1 MEDSYMSSVILTAH
15 VKDAAKWEKNFRGHA
30 DLFRRNNISLIN
42 YTITK
47 DNDVVMY
54 SETNDVKS
62 YMNFVQ
68 SPEVAKAMEED
79 GVERSTVKVYPLDK
93 QLKPS

>member
-1 MEDSYMSSVILTAH
+1 MSSVILTAH
-15 VKDAAKWEKNFRGHA
+15 VKDAAKWEKNFLGHA

-79 GVERSTVKVYPLDK
+79 GVDRSTVKVYPLDK

>member
-1 MEDSYMSSVILTAH
+1 MPGIVMTAH
-15 VKDAAKWEKNFRGHA
+15 VNDPTKWEKSFKGHT

-42 YTITK
+42 YTVTK

-54 SETNDVKS
+54 SEINDVSS
-62 YMNFVQ
+62 YMSFMQ

-79 GVERSTVKVYPLDK
+79 GVDRSTVKVYPLDK
-93 QLKPS
+93 QLKSS